1 MELIPE
7 DVALSR
13 ARIAVLGAI
22 GLVLALAASGIF
34 DQRSTSLLLA
44 AMIPAAA
51 ALITCPRQ
59 AIIRLAGAVGSVLL
73 AVGLVVLLAEGSSRD
88 VLDAF
93 TSGAQRLISTEWPSP
108 ATPDLL
114 GTAAAGVAGATALSA
129 ELARHR
135 RWHMLP
141 ILPLLAVYVVI
152 IATSSPG
159 GADLVWLL
167 PIGLLTVV
175 FATLRP
181 GAPLGE
187 RATLLVGERRLV
199 PLIVVAGLM
208 AALVSVPLS
217 LTARAD
223 PRRYD
228 APDRSAAI
236 LEPIEAMLA
245 IRDIDPPRD
254 LYSIEGDDAAGVVR
268 WRTAALEEYDG
279 RRWAPAVTIR
289 PLGRTLGPATGETI
303 EIDIFFLDEDLALI
317 PLPGSPVTIDALIQT
332 DVDRTVVRIDEQVDG
347 DVAVH
352 VRSNVAPVRSTIDPD
367 SVVLRDVDDT
377 VSALT
382 DIAEALAEDGTIVER
397 LERIEQRMR
406 DNFVLDSE
414 AIGGGLQRA
423 LIERFLRVTQRGNAE
438 QFATAFV
445 LLARSLG
452 VEARVATGFVV
463 ESADGSVTL
472 TSSDVTVWP
481 EVLTDEGWIAFD
493 PVPAAEVSDAT
504 PPPDEPSAQ
513 TPAAPQPPVA
523 PPPEPDTDTDTE
535 DDPIPTGSDTGISG
549 LGAWIGGIGLVLLFV
564 VAPLIGAA
572 LLVAGLKRRR
582 RRRRLSAP
590 RPADRVRGAWALAT
604 DALVDAGQNIDRS
617 LTDDEI
623 ARGGEVLVEGAQ
635 GNLIRLAS
643 MSSAATFGD
652 PDEPDLLADEAVEC
666 LGAVEFALGSSRGR
680 VRRLRWRLSLRSL
693 RASTRSPV
701 IA

>member
-1 MELIPE
+1 MSPD
-7 DVALSR
+7 DVALNR
-13 ARIAVLGAI
+13 ARIAVLGAV
-22 GLVLALAASGIF
+22 GVVLALAASDIF
-34 DQRSTSLLLA
+34 DHRSSSFLLA
-44 AMIPAAA
+44 AVIPTAA
-51 ALITCPRQ
+51 ALISCPRR
-59 AIIRLAGAVGSVLL
+59 AILRLAGAVGSVVL
-73 AVGLVVLLAEGSSRD
+73 AVGLVVLLADGSPRD
-88 VLDAF
+88 VVDAF

-114 GTAAAGVAGATALSA
+114 GTAAAGVAVATALAA

-141 ILPLLAVYVVI
+141 ILPLLVVYVVI

-159 GADLVWLL
+159 GARLVWLL

-199 PLIVVAGLM
+199 PLIVIAGLVAG
-208 AALVSVPLS
+208 LVSVPLS

-236 LEPIEAMLA
+236 LEPIEALLA
-245 IRDIDPPRD
+245 IRDIDPPRP
-254 LYSIEGDDAAGVVR
+254 LYRIEGDDVAGVMR

-303 EIDIFFLDEDLALI
+303 EFDVYFLEDDLVLM

-332 DVDRTVVRIDEQVDG
+332 DVDRTVVRIDERVDDG
-347 DVAVH
+347 VAVH
-352 VRSNVAPVRSTIDPD
+352 VRSNVTPVRSTIDPASIVRREVDD
-367 SVVLRDVDDT
+367 SV
-377 VSALT
+377 SGLT
-382 DIAEALAEDGTIVER
+382 DIAEALAEDGTIVEQ
-397 LERIEQRMR
+397 LERLEQRMR

-414 AIGGGLQRA
+414 AAGGGLQRA

-445 LLARSLG
+445 LLARALG
-452 VEARVATGFVV
+452 VEARVATGLVV
-463 ESADGSVTL
+463 ESADGAVTL

-493 PVPAAEVSDAT
+493 PVPANEVADAS

-513 TPAAPQPPVA
+513 TPAAPQPPIV
-523 PPPEPDTDTDTE
+523 PPPEPERDTAAE
-535 DDPIPTGSDTGISG
+535 DAPVPTGSDAGISG
-549 LGAWIGGIGLVLLFV
+549 LAAWVRGVGLVLLLV
-564 VAPLIGAA
+564 VAPLFGAA
-572 LLVAGLKRRR
+572 LLIAGAKRRR
-582 RRRRLSAP
+582 RRRRLSAL

-604 DALVDAGQNIDRS
+604 DALVDAGQDIDRS
-617 LTDDEI
+617 LTDSEI
-623 ARGGEVLVEGAQ
+623 ARGGGVLVEDAQ
-635 GNLIRLAS
+635 GDLIRLAG

-652 PDEPDLLADEAVEC
+652 PDEPDRLADEAAEC
-666 LGAVEFALGSSRGR
+666 LGAVESALGADRGR

>member
-1 MELIPE
+1 MELNPE

-22 GLVLALAASGIF
+22 GLVLALAASDIF
-34 DQRSTSLLLA
+34 DHRSPSFLLA
-44 AMIPAAA
+44 ALIPTTA

-59 AIIRLAGAVGSVLL
+59 AIIRLAGAVGSVL
-73 AVGLVVLLAEGSSRD
+73 AAIGLVVLLAEGSSRD
-88 VLDAF
+88 VVDAL

-114 GTAAAGVAGATALSA
+114 GTAAVGVGIATALAA

-141 ILPLLAVYVVI
+141 ILPLLVVYVVI

-159 GADLVWLL
+159 GVNLVWLL

-199 PLIVVAGLM
+199 PLIVVAVLV

-217 LTARAD
+217 FAARAD

-245 IRDIDPPRD
+245 IRDIDPPQA
-254 LYSIEGDDAAGVVR
+254 LYRIEGDDAARVMR

-303 EIDIFFLDEDLALI
+303 EIDVFFLDEDLALM

-332 DVDRTVVRIDEQVDG
+332 DVDRTVVRIDEQVDS

-377 VSALT
+377 VSGLT

-397 LERIEQRMR
+397 LERLEQRMR

-463 ESADGSVTL
+463 ESTDATVTL
-472 TSSDVTVWP
+472 SSSDVTVWP

-493 PVPAAEVSDAT
+493 PVPADEVSDAT

-513 TPAAPQPPVA
+513 TPAAPQPPVD
-523 PPPEPDTDTDTE
+523 PPPEPETDTDTE
-535 DDPIPTGSDTGISG
+535 DDPVPTGSDTGISE
-549 LGAWIGGIGLVLLFV
+549 LAAWVAGTGLVLLFV

-572 LLVAGLKRRR
+572 LLIAGLKRRR

-617 LTDDEI
+617 LTDAEI

-635 GNLIRLAS
+635 GDLTRLAW

-693 RASTRSPV
+693 RASSRSPV